1 MNGHNGANGAQNGSN
16 GNGNGNGKAKAGGLV
31 KLALGNKPVPAQ
43 TEAPDKINRTEIFD
57 QPVILQQTN
66 RWSQGIVWAIVGVT
80 SFVIIWASVFQIEEA
95 IPAQGELKPQG
106 QVQPVQAPVGGVL
119 KEIYVKDGQTVK
131 QGDLLAR
138 LDPTAA
144 EAQKQSLQQVKDS
157 LQRQNGFYRSQ
168 LSGASIPTLTE
179 AQQLKLPPEVL
190 SLTANRA
197 SLISENRLYAS
208 QLNGTTAGLTADQ
221 AARVQ
226 SGLQESNSRAAA
238 ARLETSQL
246 QEQLNQTISQLE
258 SAKKTLDIDK
268 KVYADL
274 ATLLE
279 EGGIQRLQVTRQ
291 QQQVIAS
298 QAEVDKQVL
307 EKQRLEFAIAQAQ
320 QKMTNTMALSDN
332 DLRNK
337 MAENDKQLASLD
349 TQLNKAIV
357 DNENQ
362 ISDINSKL
370 SETGVTLKYQ
380 ELRSPVDGVIFDLQA
395 KGPGF
400 VATTTEPIL
409 KVVPTNNLIAEIY
422 ITNQDIGFVRT
433 GMHVDVRVDSFPF
446 SEFGDIQGK
455 LVNIGS
461 DALPPDQIHPY
472 SRFPARVELQKQN
485 VAVSGKE
492 VPLQSGMSITSNI
505 ITRKRTIMS
514 IFTDMFTR
522 KVDSIRT
529 VR

>member
-1 MNGHNGANGAQNGSN
+1 MNGHNGAQNGAQNGSN
-16 GNGNGNGKAKAGGLV
+16 GKANGKAKGGLV
-31 KLALGNKPVPAQ
+31 KLALGNKPVQA
-43 TEAPDKINRTEIFD
+43 EVPDNINRTETFD

-66 RWSQGIVWAIVGVT
+66 RWSQGIIWAIVGVT
-80 SFVIIWASVFQIEEA
+80 SFVILWASIFEIEEA

-106 QVQPVQAPVGGVL
+106 QVQPVQAPVGGVI
-119 KEIYVKDGQTVK
+119 KEIYVKDGQSVK

-144 EAQKQSLQQVKDS
+144 EAQQQSLDQVKAS

-168 LSGASIPTLTE
+168 LSGATMPTLTE
-179 AQQLKLPPEVL
+179 AQQLKLPPEIL

-208 QLNGTTAGLTADQ
+208 QLDGTTAGLTADQ
-221 AARVQ
+221 AARVE
-226 SGLQESNSRAAA
+226 SGLQESDSRAAA

-258 SAKKTLDIDK
+258 SAKKTLEIDK

-298 QAEVDKQVL
+298 QAEVDKQIL
-307 EKQRLEFAIAQAQ
+307 ERQRLEFAIAQAQ
-320 QKMTNTMALSDN
+320 EKLANTVALSSN

-409 KVVPTNNLIAEIY
+409 KVVPTNALIAEVY
-422 ITNQDIGFVRT
+422 ITNQDIGFLRT
-433 GMHVDVRVDSFPF
+433 GLPVDVRVDSFPF

-461 DALPPDQIHPY
+461 DALPPDQVHPY
-472 SRFPARVELQKQN
+472 SRFPARVELQKQY
-485 VAVSGKE
+485 VMVKGEES
-492 VPLQSGMSITSNI
+492 PLQSGMSVTTNI

-522 KVDSIRT
+522 KIDSVRT